1 MTRVVIADAGP
12 LIALAKIDQLG
23 LLQALFGG
31 VTITSVVANE
41 VLADDLFPE
50 TPVLKA
56 ALKQDWM
63 SILSVTDDWQVE
75 CHDWMNLYQIDL
87 GEATSLT
94 YASRCKAAGDPALVV
109 LDDARGRAAAEHAD
123 IALIGTVGLLLLA
136 KNRGLVPAVKPLL
149 LHLRSHGYFLSE
161 RLMRAAIEQAAEV

>member
-87 GEATSLT
+87 GEATSLN

-161 RLMRAAIEQAAEV
+161 RLVRAAIEQAAEV

>member
-1 MTRVVIADAGP
+1 MSRVVIADAGP

-41 VLADDLFPE
+41 VFTDGLYPE
-50 TPVLKA
+50 TPALKA
-56 ALKQDWM
+56 AVKQDWM
-63 SILSVTDDWQVE
+63 SVLSVTDDWQVE
-75 CHDWMNLYQIDL
+75 CRDWMNLYQIDM

-94 YASRCKAAGDPALVV
+94 YASRCKAAGDHALVV

-123 IALIGTVGLLLLA
+123 IAMIGTVGLLLLA
-136 KNRGLVPAVKPLL
+136 KNQGLVPAVKPLL
-149 LHLRSHGYFLSE
+149 LDLRSHGYFLSE
-161 RLMRAAIEQAAEV
+161 RLIRAAIQQAAEV

>member
-1 MTRVVIADAGP
+1 MTQVVIADAGP
-12 LIALAKIDQLG
+12 LIALAKLDQLV

-31 VTITSVVANE
+31 ATITSVVANE
-41 VLADDLFPE
+41 VLADGLFPE
-50 TPVLKA
+50 TPALKA

-75 CHDWMNLYQIDL
+75 CCDWMNLYQIDL

-94 YASRCKAAGDPALVV
+94 YASRCKTAGDHALVV

-136 KNRGLVPAVKPLL
+136 KSRGLVPAIKLLL
-149 LHLRSHGYFLSE
+149 LHLRSHGYCLSE
-161 RLMRAAIEQAAEV
+161 RLVRAAMEQAGEV

>member
-23 LLQALFGG
+23 LLPALFDG
-31 VTITSVVANE
+31 VTVTSVVVDE
-41 VLADDLFPE
+41 VLADALFPE

-56 ALKQDWM
+56 AVQQDWM
-63 SILSVTDDWQVE
+63 SVLTLTDDWQVE
-75 CHDWMNLYQIDL
+75 CRDWMNLYQIDM
-87 GEATSLT
+87 GEAASLT
-94 YASRCKAAGDPALVV
+94 YASRCKAAGDHALVV
-109 LDDARGRAAAEHAD
+109 LDDARGRAAAEHAG

-136 KNRGLVPAVKPLL
+136 KSQGLVPAVKPLL

-161 RLMRAAIEQAAEV
+161 RLIRAAIEQAAEV

>member
-23 LLQALFGG
+23 LLSALFGG

-41 VLADDLFPE
+41 VLADGLFPE
-50 TPVLKA
+50 MTVLKA
-56 ALKQDWM
+56 AVNQDWV
-63 SILSVTDDWQVE
+63 SIQQVTDDWQVE
-75 CHDWMNLYQIDL
+75 CRDWMNLYQIDL
-87 GEATSLT
+87 GEASSLT
-94 YASRCKAAGDPALVV
+94 YASRCKTAGDQTLIV

-123 IALIGTVGLLLLA
+123 IALIGTVGLLVLA

-149 LHLRSHGYFLSE
+149 LHMHSHGYFLSE
-161 RLMRAAIEQAAEV
+161 RLIRAAIEQAAEV